1 MMTPLEQHFFAR
13 HINVIITFTTLC
25 RKPIWNLKINLEQ
38 MGNQDKQIKF
48 SSPNIL
54 LNKRATISD
63 RLENIFL
70 YFYMHFLFLGFFL
83 FCIYFFISFT
93 LIHDDTTF
101 DSADYCVS
109 CLAVVVRSTLNSQSI
124 REKKF

>member
-1 MMTPLEQHFFAR
+1 
-13 HINVIITFTTLC
+13 
-25 RKPIWNLKINLEQ
+25 

-63 RLENIFL
+63 RLENIFFIFLHAFFVFGIFFFYIL
-70 YFYMHFLFLGFFL
+70 YLF
-83 FCIYFFISFT
+83 FFISFT